1 MWSEEERE
9 APACDVEDETVR
21 QIWAVEG
28 RKREAPA
35 SSKAGASIAN
45 RQHAIYVKLWCA
57 TKRMLAM
64 PEEKKMRCVLT
75 IEHTLSLPRDHPL
88 EITHFDSVFALNIF
102 SSTQLIFRNQVCVS
116 YMRCDRPCSKHV
128 VFKRRLQRVFH
139 LLMST
144 APKTWK
150 PPPLQRSGSIIC
162 LYAVNPFSIL

>member
-1 MWSEEERE
+1 MGGRRAKARSSRKLQGRGKHSQSATRNLRQALVCHE
-9 APACDVEDETVR
+9 ANACD
-21 QIWAVEG
+21 AG
-28 RKREAPA
+28 R
-35 SSKAGASIAN
+35 
-45 RQHAIYVKLWCA
+45 
-57 TKRMLAM
+57 
-64 PEEKKMRCVLT
+64 KKMRCVLT

-162 LYAVNPFSIL
+162 LYAGEPFFDTVRISRYQK